1 MVHFHC
7 MICTIGITK
16 RLFQLLFFFL
26 RGKDLLKKFN
36 RPSGDHQSISFTCIS
51 HRLKLARALIPR
63 RCLSFFS
70 YTCKDFFLFFFFF
83 FFLQIGALL
92 FLFFFFGIEW
102 RWNQVSY
109 KKSSFVVTLAYKR
122 EMRVTHAHW
131 KIRLKKYT
139 STVKA
144 LSFFFFLQIDTVL
157 FLWFSRNY
165 YAKKR
170 IDILKKTDCIVSPL
184 LYPI

>member
-83 FFLQIGALL
+83 F
-92 FLFFFFGIEW
+92 
-102 RWNQVSY
+102 SY
-109 KKSSFVVTLAYKR
+109 KSAR
-122 EMRVTHAHW
+122 R
-131 KIRLKKYT
+131 
-139 STVKA
+139 
-144 LSFFFFLQIDTVL
+144 SFFFFSSASNEDEIK
-157 FLWFSRNY
+157 SRIKNLRSSLHWHTRE
-165 YAKKR
+165 K
-170 IDILKKTDCIVSPL
+170 CV
-184 LYPI
+184 

>member
-70 YTCKDFFLFFFFF
+70 YTCKDCFFFFFLFFFLQIGATLFFFFF
-83 FFLQIGALL
+83 FF
-92 FLFFFFGIEW
+92 FF
-102 RWNQVSY
+102 SY
-109 KKSSFVVTLAYKR
+109 ISAR
-122 EMRVTHAHW
+122 R
-131 KIRLKKYT
+131 
-139 STVKA
+139 
-144 LSFFFFLQIDTVL
+144 SFFFFSSASNEDEIK
-157 FLWFSRNY
+157 SRIKNLRSSLHWHTRE
-165 YAKKR
+165 K
-170 IDILKKTDCIVSPL
+170 CV
-184 LYPI
+184 

>member
-1 MVHFHC
+1 MVFHVNYS
-7 MICTIGITK
+7 ITEHSRRFYGPFSLYDMYDRYYKAFIPTFILFLTRK
-16 RLFQLLFFFL
+16 R
-26 RGKDLLKKFN
+26 LKKFN

-70 YTCKDFFLFFFFF
+70 YTCKDCFFFF
-83 FFLQIGALL
+83 

-144 LSFFFFLQIDTVL
+144 LSFFFFCKSIQFFFFD
-157 FLWFSRNY
+157 FLEIIMQRNES
-165 YAKKR
+165 
-170 IDILKKTDCIVSPL
+170 TF
-184 LYPI
+184 

>member
-70 YTCKDFFLFFFFF
+70 YTCKDCFFFFF
-83 FFLQIGALL
+83 FF
-92 FLFFFFGIEW
+92 F
-102 RWNQVSY
+102 SY
-109 KKSSFVVTLAYKR
+109 KSAR
-122 EMRVTHAHW
+122 R
-131 KIRLKKYT
+131 
-139 STVKA
+139 
-144 LSFFFFLQIDTVL
+144 SFFFFSSASNEDEIK
-157 FLWFSRNY
+157 SRIKNLRSSLHWHTRE
-165 YAKKR
+165 K
-170 IDILKKTDCIVSPL
+170 CV
-184 LYPI
+184 